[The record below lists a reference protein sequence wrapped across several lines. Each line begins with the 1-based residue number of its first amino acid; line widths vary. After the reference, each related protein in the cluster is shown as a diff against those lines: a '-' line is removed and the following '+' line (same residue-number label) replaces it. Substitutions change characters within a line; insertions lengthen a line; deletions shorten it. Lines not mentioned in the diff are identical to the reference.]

1 VKHSKGNNRILTLV
15 FLGVLISALDISV
28 VEPAIPGILKYA
40 LHIETGTEM
49 RAAVLGIL
57 MIMVEVG
64 ELSGAA
70 LIGAIISGS
79 KIGPA
84 WFGNYGYLHA
94 GNGWI

>member
-1 VKHSKGNNRILTLV
+1 
-15 FLGVLISALDISV
+15 
-28 VEPAIPGILKYA
+28 
-40 LHIETGTEM
+40 M

-70 LIGAIISGS
+70 LIGAIIYVSR
-79 KIGPA
+79 IGPA
-84 WFGNYGYLHA
+84 RFGNYGYFHA